1 MRKIVIILMICLILT
16 LSVSTSSALVAKCD
30 DSGAVII
37 YSDQNIDGKV
47 YATKDRQTWFEVPG
61 EWNNDLTIFKSEDM
75 ILNDNFNYRLKIDYP
90 GFKDVVD
97 TYCPGYKFSC
107 KLLNISINSC
117 YKRAGVFSADFSVV
131 NHNGIYDLKYL
142 FETDKDRLAIHS
154 PLVYSKETE
163 NMTIGYLGDNRYLL
177 NLKTNFEIKKF
188 SITHDKCS
196 GKNDRYY
203 RYVEMYCNKTSCI
216 ANRDCKISEYC
227 DNRDF
232 LCKPLECNICEKIS
246 EHECIPKC
254 DDSKPCTDDEC
265 FEGKCKFIERDG
277 CELNDSCI
285 PLGYVK
291 TVNDVPC
298 FCTSSNEW
306 IPQKKDNESCS
317 YDYECLN
324 GCINNFCARQ
334 EKETKGIIQ
343 RIIDFFTNL
352 FGF

>member
-1 MRKIVIILMICLILT
+1 MKKLVIILMMCLALT
-16 LSVSTSSALVAKCD
+16 PFANAITPFVAKCD
-30 DSGAVII
+30 DSGSVTIH
-37 YSDQNIDGKV
+37 SDQNIDGKV
-47 YATKDRQTWFEVPG
+47 YATKDRKTWFEVSG

-90 GFKDVVD
+90 GFNYMVD

-107 KLLNISINSC
+107 KVLNISINSC
-117 YKRAGVFSADFSVV
+117 YKRAGVFSADFNSV

-142 FETDKDRLAIHS
+142 FETDKGRLFVYSPSIH
-154 PLVYSKETE
+154 SKETE
-163 NMTIGYLGDNRYLL
+163 NITIDYLGDNRYLL

-188 SITHDKCS
+188 SITHDECG

-232 LCKPLECNICEKIS
+232 LCKALECNICEKIS

-254 DDSKPCTDDEC
+254 DDSKPCTEDKC
-265 FEGKCKFIERDG
+265 FESKCKFTAIDG
-277 CELNDSCI
+277 CELNNSCI
-285 PLGYVK
+285 PYGNVRDID
-291 TVNDVPC
+291 NVPC
-298 FCTSSNEW
+298 FCTSPNEW
-306 IPQKKDNESCS
+306 IPQKKDNESCG

-324 GCINNFCARQ
+324 DCVDKVCVKQ
-334 EKETKGIIQ
+334 EKEKKGIIQ
-343 RIIDFFTNL
+343 RIIDFFTSL